1 MDRRKLNIK
10 KTLVLR
16 QEPLVNRKVFTL
28 RCDEDF
34 KENLKYMARSENK
47 TLNQFIISKLIKS
60 YSVIVPFSSS

>member
-1 MDRRKLNIK
+1 MDKQKLNIK

-16 QEPLVNRKVFTL
+16 QEPRVNRKVFTL
-28 RCDEDF
+28 RCDKDF